1 MSSLS
6 DFERRVCLAQI
17 AYVSKT
23 ETPADS
29 LSSYGDLY
37 PFVQKYA
44 NDAIALKHSP
54 PLFKDVVLPTKKVTK
69 AADKIKRDNSIR
81 MIEDFFSSKRNVFA
95 HSKSEMFLQSSNI
108 ELKVV
113 GFCYLF
119 YSHEYSSEESSSFIF
134 SVIISAQRFL
144 KYIKTLTSDISPTVV
159 SDLEYYCSK
168 AIKMSKYSGS
178 ALQTLTPEL
187 ITLSPFDQY
196 IPKFPLEPYKAQKQL
211 YDMFSTPDF
220 TQNGGLVFLSTAT
233 NSGKTFSIVGL
244 AKRIDILKKY
254 IPIRL
259 LFSCVVASVRD
270 KVEEL
275 LRFACISYGVMR
287 EEKCPVQGCQN
298 YFSCPAHDRSNLYTI
313 YDPTL
318 KEEMP
323 NTNANR
329 KTLELEGFSIVKKG
343 NRTDSWRIAILD
355 PETNILTKNPTGNFT
370 PRDFSIIVAPPHL
383 AVSYMSIPDKQT
395 NTALFLDEFTIGAT
409 NLESSVL
416 ETHVKLIRLA
426 PKWTFLSNANFVG
439 DSRLDPLVETRAVRF
454 PNSKMYNISSQTV
467 YTCSEIKTHDGLD
480 VLPHYECIDVP
491 TFSQKL
497 KNIMKN
503 QFKGRMY
510 NVSALKAMHK
520 RAIKCIKYHFSY
532 EDDEEDTDRITFFT
546 NKLPDIDKIFS
557 DVANLYPDNIRKLSI
572 EILKV
577 IESIP
582 NDEVPNDE
590 VPNDE
595 EEEEKIQSLFSI
607 GPKYKSEAE
616 TPNHEY
622 SGGMNLIG
630 AVIPKEYAFEHFSRL
645 LEKIKSKISLAK
657 LASDHDKLESAWENQ
672 YSRASSMKYKDEQEK
687 MIALSDISD
696 SRPSLQF
703 PEEFQLGVKE
713 RLRTPIQ
720 IANIDFLRMKN
731 PDMVLL
737 LFAGVGIYDETE
749 TDKLYL
755 QTLFSLGIKGQL
767 AYIVSNV
774 SYGMDYPFTKVY
786 ISDEFSGKKSM
797 NEVYQLLSRGG
808 RGQMSNLAKI
818 FVSSGCAHKILDVNE
833 EGDTLEV
840 NNILT
845 AFNSIL

>member
-17 AYVSKT
+17 AYVTKT

-54 PLFKDVVLPTKKVTK
+54 PLFWDVVLPTKKVTK

-95 HSKSEMFLQSSNI
+95 HSKSEMFLQSTNI

-119 YSHEYSSEESSSFIF
+119 YSHEYSSESSFIF

-144 KYIKTLTSDISPTVV
+144 KYIKTLFASDLSPTVV

-178 ALQTLTPEL
+178 ALQTLAPEL

-196 IPKFPLEPYKAQKQL
+196 IPKFPLEPYPAQKQL

-298 YFSCPAHDRSNLYTI
+298 YFSCATHDHSDLYTI

-318 KEEMP
+318 KEEMA
-323 NTNANR
+323 NTNSNR
-329 KTLELEGFSIVKKG
+329 KTLQLEGFPIVKKG
-343 NRTDSWRIAILD
+343 SKTDSWRIAILD
-355 PETNILTKNPTGNFT
+355 PETNIITKNPTGNFT
-370 PRDFSIIVAPPHL
+370 PRDFSIIIAPPHL

-480 VLPHYECIDVP
+480 VLPHYECVDVL

-510 NVSALKAMHK
+510 NVSALKAMYK
-520 RAIKCIKYHFSY
+520 RAVKCIKYHFSY
-532 EDDEEDTDRITFFT
+532 EDNEEDTERITFFT

-582 NDEVPNDE
+582 NDED
-590 VPNDE
+590 D
-595 EEEEKIQSLFSI
+595 KIQSLFSV
-607 GPKYKSEAE
+607 GPKYKSETEIA
-616 TPNHEY
+616 TYDGKY
-622 SGGMNLIG
+622 SGGMNLVG
-630 AVIPKEYAFEHFSRL
+630 AVNPKEYAFEHFSRL

-672 YSRASSMKYKDEQEK
+672 YSRAASMKYKDEQEK

-696 SRPSLQF
+696 SRPTLQF
-703 PEEFQLGVKE
+703 PEEFQHGVKE

-720 IANIDFLRMKN
+720 IANIDFLSMKN
-731 PDMVLL
+731 SDMVLL
-737 LFAGVGIYDETE
+737 LFAGIGIYDENE

-786 ISDEFSGKKSM
+786 ISDEFSQKKSM

-818 FVSSGCAHKILDVNE
+818 FVSSGCAQKILDVNE
-833 EGDTLEV
+833 EGDKLEV

-845 AFNSIL
+845 KFKSIL

>member
-17 AYVSKT
+17 AYVTKT

-54 PLFKDVVLPTKKVTK
+54 ALFRDVVLPTKKVTK

-95 HSKSEMFLQSSNI
+95 HSKSEMFLQSTNI

-119 YSHEYSSEESSSFIF
+119 YSHEYSSESSFIF

-144 KYIKTLTSDISPTVV
+144 KYIKTLLSPDLSPTVV

-178 ALQTLTPEL
+178 ALQTLAPEL

-196 IPKFPLEPYKAQKQL
+196 IPKFPLEPYPAQKQL
-211 YDMFSTPDF
+211 YDMFSNPEF
-220 TQNGGLVFLSTAT
+220 TKNGGLVFLSTAT

-244 AKRIDILKKY
+244 SKRIDMLKKY

-298 YFSCPAHDRSNLYTI
+298 YFSCSAHEHSDLFTI

-323 NTNANR
+323 NTNSNR

-343 NRTDSWRIAILD
+343 NRTDSWRVAILD
-355 PETNILTKNPTGNFT
+355 PETNIITKNPTGNST

-383 AVSYMSIPDKQT
+383 AVSYMSNPDKQT
-395 NTALFLDEFTIGAT
+395 NTAMFLDEFTIGAT
-409 NLESSVL
+409 NLASSVL

-467 YTCSEIKTHDGLD
+467 YTCSEIKTHGGLD
-480 VLPHYECIDVP
+480 VLPHYDCVDIP

-520 RAIKCIKYHFSY
+520 RAVKCIKYHFSY
-532 EDDEEDTDRITFFT
+532 DDDEEDTERIRFFT
-546 NKLPDIDKIFS
+546 DKLPDIDKIFS

-595 EEEEKIQSLFSI
+595 VDEDEKIQSLFSI
-607 GPKYKSEAE
+607 CPKYKSDPEIP
-616 TPNHEY
+616 TYEY

-630 AVIPKEYAFEHFSRL
+630 AVNPPEYAFEHFSRL
-645 LEKIKSKISLAK
+645 LEKIKSKITLSK
-657 LASDHDKLESAWENQ
+657 LSTDHDKLESAWENQ
-672 YSRASSMKYKDEQEK
+672 YSRAASMKYRDEQEK
-687 MIALSDISD
+687 MITLSDISD

-720 IANIDFLRMKN
+720 IANIDFLSMKN
-731 PDMVLL
+731 SDMVLL
-737 LFAGVGIYDETE
+737 LFAGVGIYDENE

-786 ISDEFSGKKSM
+786 ISDEFSEKKSM

-818 FVSSGCAHKILDVNE
+818 FVSSGCAQKILDVNE

-840 NNILT
+840 NNILSLWKCT
-845 AFNSIL
+845 